1 MKLYSKETSFIVG
14 LLKIGPYSLGT
25 SVCIYSIDIVSLKS
39 AQEIFSDDVS
49 SIWRQYN
56 FHPMFYVILVNDLK
70 KYIYLILI
78 ILQHMFVGL
87 CTH

>member
-49 SIWRQYN
+49 SI
-56 FHPMFYVILVNDLK
+56 
-70 KYIYLILI
+70 
-78 ILQHMFVGL
+78 
-87 CTH
+87 